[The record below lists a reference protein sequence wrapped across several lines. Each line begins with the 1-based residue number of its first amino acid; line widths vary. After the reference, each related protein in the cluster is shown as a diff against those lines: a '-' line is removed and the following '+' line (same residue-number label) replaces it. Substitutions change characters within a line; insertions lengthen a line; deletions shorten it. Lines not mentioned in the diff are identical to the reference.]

1 MLKNFFKAALLAVA
15 AVCGLA
21 SCGDK
26 TADYDALRPTLLG
39 GVYFYRGYGGVDAVD
54 AQLKSEALSQLD
66 GYKEYFLDPY
76 KSQSASTATTMLSND
91 WEITDGAGLKEQL
104 EKLKSG
110 EGEHKAWDW
119 ARGVNIAWAGLRAG
133 FITREK
139 SMLTTPL
146 LYPLHRR
153 SMQTGMLT
161 STTSS
166 LVVRLGIPRMNM
178 VVQQNLK
185 RLLRTSSTMK
195 LRSTRSCPSSSP
207 FLSL

>member
-54 AQLKSEALSQLD
+54 AQLKSAAVSKTE
-66 GYKEYFLDPY
+66 GYKELFLNPY
-76 KSQSASTATTMLSND
+76 ENESVGNVTTMLSND

-133 FITREK
+133 FITREEVDA
-139 SMLTTPL
+139 
-146 LYPLHRR
+146 YNA
-153 SMQTGMLT
+153 
-161 STTSS
+161 S
-166 LVVRLGIPRMNM
+166 LVPLAQAKYADWNAYF
-178 VVQQNLK
+178 ND
-185 RLLRTSSTMK
+185 
-195 LRSTRSCPSSSP
+195 
-207 FLSL
+207 FLAGRKAWDP

>member
-54 AQLKSEALSQLD
+54 AQLKSAAVSKTE
-66 GYKEYFLDPY
+66 GYKELFLNPY
-76 KSQSASTATTMLSND
+76 ENESVSNVTAILSND

-133 FITREK
+133 FITREEVDA
-139 SMLTTPL
+139 
-146 LYPLHRR
+146 YNA
-153 SMQTGMLT
+153 
-161 STTSS
+161 S
-166 LVVRLGIPRMNM
+166 LVPLAQAKYADWNAYFDDFLAGCKDFDPEDTYGSAEDIEKGVKELLEKKASIYK
-178 VVQQNLK
+178 VV
-185 RLLRTSSTMK
+185 
-195 LRSTRSCPSSSP
+195 P
-207 FLSL
+207 FK

>member
-15 AVCGLA
+15 AIGGLA

-54 AQLKSEALSQLD
+54 AQLKSAAVSKTE
-66 GYKEYFLDPY
+66 GYKELFLNPY
-76 KSQSASTATTMLSND
+76 ENESVGNVTTMLSND

-133 FITREK
+133 FITREEVDA
-139 SMLTTPL
+139 
-146 LYPLHRR
+146 YNA
-153 SMQTGMLT
+153 
-161 STTSS
+161 S
-166 LVVRLGIPRMNM
+166 LVPLAQAKYADWNAYFDDFLAGCKDWNPEDTYGSAEDIEKGVKELLENKASIYK
-178 VVQQNLK
+178 VV
-185 RLLRTSSTMK
+185 
-195 LRSTRSCPSSSP
+195 P
-207 FLSL
+207 FK

>member
-133 FITREK
+133 FITREEVDA
-139 SMLTTPL
+139 
-146 LYPLHRR
+146 YNA
-153 SMQTGMLT
+153 
-161 STTSS
+161 S
-166 LVVRLGIPRMNM
+166 LVPLAQAKYADWNAYFNDFLAGRKAWDPQDEYGGAAEFEE
-178 VVQQNLK
+178 VVK
-185 RLLRTSSTMK
+185 DLLDNEASIYK
-195 LRSTRSCPSSSP
+195 VVP
-207 FLSL
+207 FK